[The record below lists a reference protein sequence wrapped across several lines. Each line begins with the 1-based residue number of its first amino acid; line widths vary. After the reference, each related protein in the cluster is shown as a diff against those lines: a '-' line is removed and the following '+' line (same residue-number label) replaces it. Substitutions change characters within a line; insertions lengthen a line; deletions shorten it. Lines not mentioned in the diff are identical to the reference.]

1 MGGHDLSSQRW
12 PLPCLVIYGFSNPI
26 AIMLTL
32 HAVQDE
38 TITLQDQMNNFEGEI
53 KCLNLFH
60 RSS

>member
-1 MGGHDLSSQRW
+1 MAVMTFRHNAGHYI
-12 PLPCLVIYGFSNPI
+12 IYGFSNPI

-32 HAVQDE
+32 HALQDE
-38 TITLQDQMNNFEGEI
+38 TITLQGQMNNFEGEI